1 MRNFLK
7 TRRYLCCHSSLC
19 LLLTL
24 SLGALLAGCEASLE
38 TPEKPADTATVSGT
52 VTLNGSPVTTGQVGL
67 YSLSF
72 GTLVQGELD
81 KEGKFTITDPVA
93 PGDYQV
99 FFISTKGMPAKYMT
113 ETSSDYTV
121 TVKGE
126 ANQLSIDI
134 KS

>member
-1 MRNFLK
+1 MVLLF
-7 TRRYLCCHSSLC
+7 SLV
-19 LLLTL
+19 LL
-24 SLGALLAGCEASLE
+24 GCEASLE
-38 TPEKPADTATVSGT
+38 TPEKPVDTATVSGT

-72 GTLVQGELD
+72 GSLVQGELD
-81 KEGKFTITDPVA
+81 KEGKFTILDPVA

-99 FFISTKGMPAKYMT
+99 FFIGTKGMPAKYTT
-113 ETSSDYTV
+113 ETSSDYVV
-121 TVKGE
+121 TVKNE